1 MSNAAHDGK
10 AKSKAIDVG
19 AQQVA
24 TVYAK
29 AFVGAAQTEGQV
41 DAAVE
46 ELRAV
51 AAALDEFPQLD
62 NILGSALVEHEEKC
76 QILERVFAPKVS
88 PLTLNFLK
96 VLSRHGRLNIVRAT
110 AQQVDHLYDVLRGR
124 VRVAMHTATPVADG
138 LSRRLEDALRKLL
151 GGEPKVDP
159 TVDPS
164 LIGGV
169 VLRVGDT
176 VYDGSVARQLRQVRE
191 QMITRSIHEIQSGRD
206 RFRHSGG
213 N

>member
-1 MSNAAHDGK
+1 MIDSAQKK
-10 AKSKAIDVG
+10 AKSTAINFA

-29 AFVGAAQTEGQV
+29 ALLGAAEKLGQA

-46 ELRAV
+46 ELK
-51 AAALDEFPQLD
+51 AAAEVLGEFPKLD
-62 NILGSALVEHEEKC
+62 DVLGSALIDHEEKC
-76 QILERVFAPKVS
+76 QVLDRVFGSKLS
-88 PLTLNFLK
+88 PLVLDFLK
-96 VLSRHGRLNIVRAT
+96 VLSRHGRLDILRPVARQT
-110 AQQVDHLYDVLRGR
+110 SLLYDELRGR
-124 VRVAMHTATPVADG
+124 VRVELQTAAPLADG
-138 LSRRLEDALRKLL
+138 QSQNLAGALRHLL
-151 GGEPKVDP
+151 GGEPLVDA
-159 TVDPS
+159 TIDPA

-176 VYDGSVARQLRQVRE
+176 VYDGSLSRQLRQVRE

-206 RFRHSGG
+206 RFRHSSG

>member
-1 MSNAAHDGK
+1 MIESAQPRS
-10 AKSKAIDVG
+10 AKSTAINVA

-24 TVYAK
+24 KVYAK
-29 AFVGAAQTEGQV
+29 ALLGAAEKAGQS

-46 ELRAV
+46 ELSGV
-51 AAALDEFPQLD
+51 AEALAEFPKLED
-62 NILGSALVEHEEKC
+62 LLGSALVEHEEKC
-76 QILERVFAPKVS
+76 QVLDRVFGAKVS
-88 PLTLNFLK
+88 PLVLDFLK
-96 VLSRHGRLNIVRAT
+96 VLSRHGRLDILRAV
-110 AQQVDHLYDVLRGR
+110 AQQTGLLYDELRGR
-124 VRVAMHTATPVADG
+124 VRVELQTATPVQDG
-138 LSRRLEDALRKLL
+138 QSQGLAGALRTLL
-151 GGEPKVDP
+151 GGEPQIQP

-164 LIGGV
+164 LIGGI

-206 RFRHSGG
+206 RFRHTGG

>member
-1 MSNAAHDGK
+1 MIDSAQKK
-10 AKSKAIDVG
+10 AKSTTINVA

-29 AFVGAAQTEGQV
+29 ALLGAAEKLGQA

-46 ELRAV
+46 ELN
-51 AAALDEFPQLD
+51 AAAEVLFEFPKLD
-62 NILGSALVEHEEKC
+62 AILGSALIDHEEKC
-76 QILERVFAPKVS
+76 QVLDRVFGAKLS
-88 PLTLNFLK
+88 PLVLDFLK
-96 VLSRHGRLNIVRAT
+96 VLSRHGRLDIVRPV
-110 AQQVDHLYDVLRGR
+110 AQQTGLLYDELRGR
-124 VRVAMHTATPVADG
+124 VRVDLQTAVPLADG
-138 LSRRLEDALRKLL
+138 QSHNLAGALRQLL
-151 GGEPKVDP
+151 GGEPLVDA
-159 TVDPS
+159 TIDPA

-176 VYDGSVARQLRQVRE
+176 VYDGSLSRQLRQVRE

-213 N
+213 D

>member
-1 MSNAAHDGK
+1 MIDSAQPNK
-10 AKSKAIDVG
+10 ARSTVINVA

-29 AFVGAAQTEGQV
+29 ALLGAAEKAGQAE
-41 DAAVE
+41 AAVE
-46 ELRAV
+46 ELAAV
-51 AAALDEFPQLD
+51 AETLVQFPKLED
-62 NILGSALVEHEEKC
+62 VLSSALIDHEEKC
-76 QILERVFAPKVS
+76 QVLDRVFGSKVS
-88 PLTLNFLK
+88 SLVLDFLK
-96 VLSRHGRLNIVRAT
+96 VVSRHGRLDILRPV
-110 AQQVDHLYDVLRGR
+110 AQQSGLLYDELRGR
-124 VRVAMHTATPVADG
+124 VRVGLQTATPLADG
-138 LSRRLEDALRKLL
+138 QSQNLTAALRTLL
-151 GGEPKVDP
+151 GGEPLVEP
-159 TVDPS
+159 TVDPA

>member
-1 MSNAAHDGK
+1 MVESAQHEK
-10 AKSKAIDVG
+10 PKSTAINVA

-24 TVYAK
+24 AVYAK
-29 AFVGAAQTEGQV
+29 AFLGAAEKAGQT

-46 ELRAV
+46 ELASV
-51 AAALDEFPQLD
+51 AAALAQFPKLEAV
-62 NILGSALVEHEEKC
+62 LGSALVDHEGKC
-76 QILERVFAPKVS
+76 KLLDRVFGPKVS
-88 PLTLNFLK
+88 RLVLDALK
-96 VLSRHGRLNIVRAT
+96 VLSHHGRMDIVRAVD
-110 AQQVDHLYDVLRGR
+110 QQARELHDALRGR
-124 VRVAMHTATPVADG
+124 VRVTVQTATPIEDG
-138 LSRRLEDALRKLL
+138 VSGNFVNSLRKLL
-151 GGEPKVDP
+151 GGEPQIDSRVDP
-159 TVDPS
+159 A

-176 VYDGSVARQLRQVRE
+176 VYDGSIARQLRQVRE